1 MDADERAIFDYLKTW
16 GADFVGAK
24 EISRRAGNKRRGQED
39 PEWARQIL
47 LRMTERGILECDS
60 QGKYRIKP
68 LPKKGKSHRWVSP
81 DIAKLLNEKGVAV
94 EGGATDLESDD
105 HYEQL

>member
-16 GADFVGAK
+16 GENYVGAR
-24 EISRRAGNKRRGQED
+24 EICRRAANKKRAHED
-39 PEWARQIL
+39 VDWAKPIL
-47 LRMTERGILECDS
+47 VRMTDRGILQSDA

-68 LPKKGKSHRWVSP
+68 LPAKKHSHRWVSP
-81 DIAKLLNEKGVAV
+81 ELSKILNENGVAI
-94 EGGATDLESDD
+94 EGGRTLGPDE